1 MLTTSFNDLT
11 IAEAFG
17 VSAIKNTCNNLFKE
31 FKNNYKYLTELY
43 MVYNWKIW
51 QHYEKKNNELVK
63 FYTKKWDD
71 LYAYVCEHFTKE
83 QLHYFYKITD

>member
-1 MLTTSFNDLT
+1 
-11 IAEAFG
+11 
-17 VSAIKNTCNNLFKE
+17 
-31 FKNNYKYLTELY
+31 

-71 LYAYVCEHFTKE
+71 LYAYV
-83 QLHYFYKITD
+83 